1 MRWLGDGL
9 GMAFGVEPRNLNL
22 RGSQMAKNGQRKDLP
37 ILWDEARREMLMT
50 GVTTV
55 EVVVRGGGLRRKGGE
70 KAEFKRW

>member
-1 MRWLGDGL
+1 M
-9 GMAFGVEPRNLNL
+9 V
-22 RGSQMAKNGQRKDLP
+22 KNGQRKDLP

-50 GVTTV
+50 GVTIV